1 MAQIKN
7 VQGFMDSH
15 NALAGWSETWRK
27 DTERSAKIILENRQ
41 TKWTSGAWAQ
51 SFKISVSHVNAHQI
65 SGAMEKENKNKQGE
79 KKPAC
84 W

>member
-15 NALAGWSETWRK
+15 NALAGWSGPDEK
-27 DTERSAKIILENRQ
+27 NTERSAKIILENRQ
-41 TKWTSGAWAQ
+41 TKWTSGAQGQ

-65 SGAMEKENKNKQGE
+65 LGAMEKESKTTK
-79 KKPAC
+79 
-84 W
+84 